1 MKHLLQTKYV
11 FGLIFVFSLCV
22 FLAHTVI
29 TKTAIFADARFYFA
43 YTHSLVK
50 DCNLDL
56 KNEYIDLNIGTVFTN
71 TVVSNSYPPGVSL
84 FWIPLYQNADAL
96 TRIIGANNQGYGFI
110 YQLSVALTNIF
121 LGVFGLYLIYRLLTK
136 YFSEKVSLLTAI
148 FLFGATNLLFYI
160 SVEPINSHAASFF
173 ISSLFVFYF
182 LKKEAKKEK
191 DYYLALGLLGGI
203 AGLIRTQ
210 DLLILILPLI
220 QILYNSKKDF
230 KAQLTG
236 YLQLVIGAFIGF
248 LPQILLWKYFFN
260 TFWFSPY
267 LNTGF
272 NLLKPQ
278 VFHVLF
284 NTQNGLFT
292 LTPIIAVSF
301 IGLFLIK
308 KRLNTIC
315 FYSLIYFLIQ
325 LYLISSWKAYF
336 QGGSYSIRMLITTY
350 PLLSFGLAGFISRII
365 KRYSEKFVLTLLL
378 LSALVNSAFII
389 NYLIKF

>member
-1 MKHLLQTKYV
+1 MKHLLQIRYS
-11 FGLIFVFSLCV
+11 FGLVIIFSLSI
-22 FLAHTVI
+22 FLAHTTV
-29 TKTAIFADARFYFA
+29 TKTAIFADSRFYFA

-50 DCNLDL
+50 DRDLDL
-56 KNEYIDLNIGTVFTN
+56 KNEYTDLDIGTVFTKA
-71 TVVSNSYPPGVSL
+71 VVSNSYPPGVSL

-136 YFSEKVSLLTAI
+136 YFSEKVSLLTVI
-148 FLFGATNLLFYI
+148 FLYGATNLLFYI
-160 SVEPINSHAASFF
+160 SVEPINSHAVSFF

-182 LKKEAKKEK
+182 LKVEVKKEK
-191 DYYLALGLLGGI
+191 DYYMALGFLGGI
-203 AGLIRTQ
+203 AGLVRTQ
-210 DLLILILPLI
+210 DLLILILPAI
-220 QILYNSKKDF
+220 QILYNYKKDF
-230 KAQLTG
+230 KALITG
-236 YLQLVIGAFIGF
+236 YLQLAIGTFAGF

-278 VFHVLF
+278 VLHVLF

-301 IGLFLIK
+301 IGLFFIK
-308 KRLNTIC
+308 KQFHSLF

-325 LYLISSWKAYF
+325 LYL
-336 QGGSYSIRMLITTY
+336 T
-350 PLLSFGLAGFISRII
+350 
-365 KRYSEKFVLTLLL
+365 
-378 LSALVNSAFII
+378 SAW
-389 NYLIKF
+389 

>member
-1 MKHLLQTKYV
+1 MKLLLQTKYF
-11 FGLIFVFSLCV
+11 FGLILIFSLCV
-22 FLAHTVI
+22 FLAHTAI

-50 DCNLDL
+50 DHDLDL
-56 KNEYIDLNIGTVFTN
+56 KNEYIDLKIGTVFNN
-71 TVVSNSYPPGVSL
+71 TVVSNAYPPGVSL

-96 TRIIGANNQGYGFI
+96 TRIFGINNQGYGFI

-121 LGVFGLYLIYRLLTK
+121 LGVFGLYLIYRLLIK
-136 YFSEKVSLLTAI
+136 YFSEKVSLLTTL

-182 LKKEAKKEK
+182 LKIEAKKEK
-191 DYYLALGLLGGI
+191 DYYMALGFLGGI

-210 DLLILILPLI
+210 DLLILILPAI
-220 QILYNSKKDF
+220 QILYNFKKDF
-230 KAQLTG
+230 KTLIKNYLLLT
-236 YLQLVIGAFIGF
+236 IGIFAGF

-272 NLLKPQ
+272 NWLKPQ
-278 VFHVLF
+278 VLYVLF
-284 NTQNGLFT
+284 NIQNGLFT
-292 LTPIIAVSF
+292 FTPIIAVSL
-301 IGLFLIK
+301 IGLFLLK
-308 KRLNTIC
+308 KRFHMVY

-325 LYLISSWKAYF
+325 LYLTSSWNVYY

-350 PLLSFGLAGFISRII
+350 PLLSFGLAGLISRII
-365 KRYSEKFVLTLLL
+365 KSYSEKFVLTFFILT
-378 LSALVNSAFII
+378 SIINSAFII
-389 NYLIKF
+389 NYLLMY

>member
-1 MKHLLQTKYV
+1 M
-11 FGLIFVFSLCV
+11 
-22 FLAHTVI
+22 
-29 TKTAIFADARFYFA
+29 
-43 YTHSLVK
+43 
-50 DCNLDL
+50 
-56 KNEYIDLNIGTVFTN
+56 
-71 TVVSNSYPPGVSL
+71 
-84 FWIPLYQNADAL
+84 
-96 TRIIGANNQGYGFI
+96 